1 MSQSELEARAYPTR
15 CLHFLQSRR
24 WETLGELEAQKE
36 EHSGFKFMKV
46 PLAPLWGV
54 RKGLG
59 DCWRDAGKRGGFGP
73 GRKGRRKRMHLGFIW
88 KMELCKT
95 EKMNERYQKHGER
108 NS

>member
-24 WETLGELEAQKE
+24 WETLGELEAQEE

-54 RKGLG
+54 RKAVRNLLEGCRQERRVWTREKG
-59 DCWRDAGKRGGFGP
+59 KEKKDAFGIYLED
-73 GRKGRRKRMHLGFIW
+73 GIV
-88 KMELCKT
+88 
-95 EKMNERYQKHGER
+95 
-108 NS
+108 